1 MPRHHDYSNPTK
13 KKSVFWHIDVLLLA
27 STVALSVLG
36 VLMIYAVTKPQSIYL
51 GVGTHHFLIRQA
63 IFVVIG
69 IVLMF
74 VTMAIDYRYFEEFG
88 LLVYAGVIFLLLVV
102 LSPIGKNVL
111 GGQRWF
117 QIGPIQLQP
126 SELAIVGL
134 ILIVAFICS
143 RRDIEN
149 PKIFVLTLVA
159 AGIPIGLV
167 YLQPDLGTAI
177 ILGVTLLVMLVLAG
191 VRARYLAVLI
201 SILLFAILLVLHFG
215 ILKQYQV
222 ERLTAFLHPKNA
234 PAATVYS
241 LQQSENA
248 IGSGGFW
255 GKGYGQGL
263 ETNLAFVPEQQ
274 TDFIF
279 TSVGEQLGFVGTVS
293 VIGVFALMA
302 WRLLRAV
309 MLARDSYG
317 KVIAAG
323 TLGVLSFSVFENIGM
338 TLGIMPITGIPLPF
352 LSYGGTST
360 VVFFVL
366 VGLVL
371 NIEMRRESSEIGRF
385 TPPE

>member
-1 MPRHHDYSNPTK
+1 
-13 KKSVFWHIDVLLLA
+13 
-27 STVALSVLG
+27 
-36 VLMIYAVTKPQSIYL
+36 MIYAVTKPQSIYL